1 MNVREQIKNGV
12 LLMDG
17 SMGSY
22 LSTITGQS
30 SQDCELA
37 VLEQR
42 DIVKDIHQQYLEAGS
57 QAILTNTYNANRVFC
72 HGNDTLVHQLIHEA
86 VAVAREAAEGY
97 DAEIFGD
104 IGPIKGLENGQTGKE
119 YSFVARQF
127 IDAGIRNFVFETN
140 SSAEGIPEAMRYI
153 RENTEDAFIIVMFAV
168 QADGYSLEGYYY
180 RDLIRKIT
188 ETGLA
193 DAVGLNCISGA
204 REMWNLFDQMEHE
217 EILYSFMPSAGSPI
231 VVDNRVVY
239 ESDPQFFGRKKD
251 GGTGGK
257 RSQDPRRM
265 LRYHTGTHPAG
276 GPFSRCRYVLRT
288 ETRADKGKSFLRN
301 GKEER
306 VLGKT
311 AARRESYRGGAGSSD
326 GCGSNQIR
334 TGCV

>member
-127 IDAGIRNFVFETN
+127 IDAGIRHFVFETN
-140 SSAEGIPEAMRYI
+140 SSAEGIPEAMQYI

-204 REMWNLFDQMEHE
+204 REMRNLFDQMEHE

-231 VVDNRVVY
+231 VVDNRVV
-239 ESDPQFFGRKKD
+239 
-251 GGTGGK
+251 
-257 RSQDPRRM
+257 
-265 LRYHTGTHPAG
+265 L
-276 GPFSRCRYVLRT
+276 
-288 ETRADKGKSFLRN
+288 
-301 GKEER
+301 
-306 VLGKT
+306 
-311 AARRESYRGGAGSSD
+311 
-326 GCGSNQIR
+326 
-334 TGCV
+334 

>member
-97 DAEIFGD
+97 DAEVFGD
-104 IGPIKGLENGQTGKE
+104 IGPIKGLEDEQTGKE

-127 IDAGIRNFVFETN
+127 IDTGIRHFVFETN
-140 SSAEGIPEAMRYI
+140 SSA
-153 RENTEDAFIIVMFAV
+153 
-168 QADGYSLEGYYY
+168 
-180 RDLIRKIT
+180 
-188 ETGLA
+188 
-193 DAVGLNCISGA
+193 
-204 REMWNLFDQMEHE
+204 
-217 EILYSFMPSAGSPI
+217 
-231 VVDNRVVY
+231 
-239 ESDPQFFGRKKD
+239 
-251 GGTGGK
+251 
-257 RSQDPRRM
+257 
-265 LRYHTGTHPAG
+265 
-276 GPFSRCRYVLRT
+276 
-288 ETRADKGKSFLRN
+288 
-301 GKEER
+301 
-306 VLGKT
+306 
-311 AARRESYRGGAGSSD
+311 
-326 GCGSNQIR
+326 
-334 TGCV
+334 